1 MVASRTLVLLGL
13 LGACGGSKKPEPQ
26 PNPTTNVTPAVVTQP
41 NPCAGPANP
50 CGHAG
55 EGTIDPAAQQTGPLP
70 YQTAPDLPP
79 EVFPPDFKKVAIGQ
93 TVSFSVAAIDQNLDE
108 TRVEVSAMPKSAKF
122 DAITQTV
129 TWTPTKDDVPKGVF
143 TLQIS
148 QPSRGKTETKTWEI
162 GVVRGKAVPMPEAP
176 EQSPIVETVLMI
188 RQPKRLE
195 QVNKDWPFD
204 KMLLEGA
211 RMFKPQFSEDV
222 RAKLTGELDKAVLFE
237 SFLTSLAQIHQNP
250 RLDPK
255 SDKFD
260 KAVFGDPAAWKI
272 VAVRPRIDRTWT
284 ELRIVYRAVKA
295 PEPVFAMFRI
305 RPVVEYVPPIPRPPE
320 ERIHN
325 NKTWLG
331 MVTKHLFVNGG
342 PNPKFMKDQ
351 AAHGKA
357 VAALVSEL
365 MAYEDKSKPYARGFV
380 IGIALEAQM
389 GGGST
394 RNPDGSYKS
403 GDAWAWSI
411 MKPFPTEDGKSQR
424 WVNPSIPGF
433 WTDTKPSEDGK
444 TWIGKCADKYTAGT
458 KGHVKGFE
466 VLCRKTLGFV
476 DLPDISGGTVKSSK
490 IDSNHL
496 FIEHKMHDMVQA
508 LPLDDGRRDLGEEN
522 GMTCSQCHIR
532 NFGMHDYS
540 DLANTDPSKGTPK
553 SRNKKIQTLNFV
565 IVPTTRWE
573 EFTLEFLKH
582 QECRGKQHIEQFL
595 GPEFAKGL
603 TCPLAPK

>member
-1 MVASRTLVLLGL
+1 MLGL
-13 LGACGGSKKPEPQ
+13 LNSCGGSPKPEPQ

-41 NPCAGPANP
+41 NPCAAPANP

-55 EGTIDPAAQQTGPLP
+55 EGKLDPAAQQTGPLP
-70 YQTAPDLPP
+70 YQSAPDIPP
-79 EVFPPDFKKVAIGQ
+79 EVFPPDFKKVAVGQ

-148 QPSRGKTETKTWEI
+148 QPARSKTETKTWEI
-162 GVVRGKAVPMPEAP
+162 AVVRGKAVPLPEAP
-176 EQSPIVETVLMI
+176 ELSPIVETVLMI
-188 RQPKRLE
+188 RQPRRLE

-211 RMFKPQFSEDV
+211 RGFKWQFTEEV

-260 KAVFGDPAAWKI
+260 KAVFGDPSAWKI
-272 VAVRPRIDRTWT
+272 VAVRPRIDRGWT

-295 PEPVFAMFRI
+295 PEPVFAMFRM
-305 RPVVEYVPPIPRPPE
+305 RPVVEYVPPAPRPPE
-320 ERIHN
+320 ERAHN

-357 VAALVSEL
+357 VAALVNEL

-424 WVNPSIPGF
+424 WVNPAIPGF
-433 WTDTKPSEDGK
+433 WTDTKPSDDGK
-444 TWIGKCADKYTAGT
+444 TWVAKCADKYTAGT

-476 DLPDISGGTVKSSK
+476 DLPDLSGGTVKSSK

-496 FIEHKMHDMVQA
+496 FVEHKMHDMVKT

-532 NFGMHDYS
+532 NFAMHDYS
-540 DLANTDPSKGTPK
+540 DLANVDPSKGTPK
-553 SRNKKIQTLNFV
+553 TRNKKIATLNFQ
-565 IVPTTRWE
+565 IVPSGHWE